1 MIQGEL
7 RALYDQM
14 SDEEKNENSV
24 LKGRFTKYITRRLEW
39 HAIRYAARKKK
50 SIVTISL
57 DDILD
62 EPQDESAT
70 EMFRK
75 VEIELALQQE
85 LQRLTPK
92 EKELLVYLLEMD
104 IDEIAMMIDRCLSSV
119 YRRRKT
125 LSIKLKGLK
134 E

>member
-1 MIQGEL
+1 M
-7 RALYDQM
+7 
-14 SDEEKNENSV
+14 
-24 LKGRFTKYITRRLEW
+24 
-39 HAIRYAARKKK
+39 
-50 SIVTISL
+50 TISL

-62 EPQDESAT
+62 EPQDERAT

-92 EKELLVYLLEMD
+92 EKELLVYLLAMD
-104 IDEIAMMIDRCLSSV
+104 IDEIAMRIDRCLSSV